1 MSGVPKIKDEDFL
14 FLPLGGSDEIG
25 MNLNLYH
32 YGGKW
37 LMVDLGISFGDD
49 TMPGIDVLLPDPEF
63 IEQRRKDLVGLVITH
78 GHSPSLAASALPDLC
93 DPVYGNTDPP
103 EAYRSRDP

>member
-78 GHSPSLAASALPDLC
+78 GHLGQFCSRPVRAAIYHAHPLHS
-93 DPVYGNTDPP
+93 GG
-103 EAYRSRDP
+103 